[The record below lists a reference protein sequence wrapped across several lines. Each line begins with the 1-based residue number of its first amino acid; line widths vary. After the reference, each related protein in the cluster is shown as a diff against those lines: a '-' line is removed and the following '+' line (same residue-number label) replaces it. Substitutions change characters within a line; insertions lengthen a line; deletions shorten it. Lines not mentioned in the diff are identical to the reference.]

1 MIDDRGTAVPTH
13 QYIKLGNGV
22 FILEPIC
29 CCHFA
34 EPDTGCAIY
43 CPLHGKMYKR
53 NGIIEPR
60 NDVYGS

>member
-34 EPDTGCAIY
+34 EPDIGCAIY
-43 CPLHGKMYKR
+43 CPLHVGPCKTLCKTSAVS
-53 NGIIEPR
+53 NTPK
-60 NDVYGS
+60 